1 MRKLLK
7 FLKGSMLFV
16 ILAPCFMMVE
26 VFMDLQMPTI
36 MSKIVDVGVANQD
49 IAFIFDEGKKMFL
62 FTLIGMVGGLG
73 AVVFSSIAALGFG
86 TRLRQATFD
95 KIQDLSFKEIDK
107 LKTSSLITRLTND
120 ITQVQ
125 NLVLI
130 FLRMMVRAP
139 LLILGGII
147 MANSIST
154 RLSLIFLV
162 GIPLMLIAIV
172 IIVRMVFGIF
182 MEIQRKTDRVNT
194 VMRENLLGI
203 RVVKS
208 FVARDREKARF
219 KIANEDLMNTTISA
233 QKIIILLFPIVD
245 IIMHGGIV
253 GIMWF
258 GGNMVIAGDLET
270 GQMMAFINYLLQI
283 FMSLTMVVMLIMNYS
298 RASASAVRINE
309 VHQTQNTVLE
319 PKFPKLPTSYDINFR
334 NVFFG
339 YNDDDEVLEDINLSI
354 AQGEKVGIIGGTGS
368 GKSSLAMLIPRLYD
382 VHSGDITIGGIS
394 VKDISTRNLMDIV
407 GLVMQES
414 VLFSGSL
421 GENIRFGAKFA
432 SDEDVKRAL
441 EGSGAEEFV
450 TKMEKGLESE
460 VSQRGKNFSGG
471 QRQRLSIARA
481 LAKKPKIII
490 LDDSTSAVD
499 MKTEKNIQSFI
510 KEYNATTLVI
520 AQRISSIAHLDKI
533 VVLEDGKITGI
544 GRHKDLIKTN
554 ETYRLIAASQL
565 GEEAMLNGIS

>member
-1 MRKLLK
+1 MKKLLK
-7 FLKGSMLFV
+7 YLKGSMIFV

-26 VFMDLQMPTI
+26 VAMDLQMPTL
-36 MSKIVDVGVANQD
+36 MSKIVDIGVANQD
-49 IAFIFDEGKKMFL
+49 IAYIFGTGKKML
-62 FTLIGMVGGLG
+62 AFTFVGMLGGLG
-73 AVVFSSIAALGFG
+73 AIVFSSLAAFGFG

-95 KIQDLSFKEIDK
+95 KIQSLSFKEIDH

-147 MANSIST
+147 MASTISPK
-154 RLSLIFLV
+154 LALIFVV
-162 GIPLMLIAIV
+162 GIPLMIIAIL
-172 IIVRMVFGIF
+172 IIVRKVFGIF
-182 MEIQRKTDRVNT
+182 MRIQGKTDRVNT
-194 VMRENLLGI
+194 VMRENLLGVK
-203 RVVKS
+203 VVKA
-208 FVARDREKARF
+208 FVARDREIKRF

-253 GIMWF
+253 ALMWF
-258 GGNMVIAGDLET
+258 GGNMVMAGNLET
-270 GQMMAFINYLLQI
+270 GQIMAFLNYLLQI
-283 FMSLTMVVMLIMNYS
+283 FMSLTMMVMLIMNYS
-298 RASASAVRINE
+298 RASASAMRINE
-309 VHQTQNTVLE
+309 IHETQNTIFE
-319 PKFPKLPTSYDINFR
+319 PKEPIIPQEYSIEFN

-339 YNDDDEVLEDINLSI
+339 YNIDDEVLEDINLFI
-354 AQGEKVGIIGGTGS
+354 AQGEKIGIIGGTGS

-382 VHSGDITIGGIS
+382 VHKGSIKIGNVD
-394 VKDISTRNLMDIV
+394 VKNIPTKNLMDMV
-407 GLVMQES
+407 ALVMQES
-414 VLFSGSL
+414 ILFSGSVEDNL
-421 GENIRFGAKFA
+421 RFGAKSA
-432 SDEDVKRAL
+432 SKEELDRAL
-441 EGSGAEEFV
+441 EGSGAAEFV
-450 TKMEKGLESE
+450 NKLEDGVKSN

-499 MKTEKNIQSFI
+499 MKTEKKIQSFI
-510 KEYNATTLVI
+510 KEYNATTLII

-544 GRHKDLIKTN
+544 GSHKDLVKTN
-554 ETYRLIAASQL
+554 ETYRLIALSQL
-565 GEEAMLNGIS
+565 GEEAALNV

>member
-1 MRKLLK
+1 MKKLLK
-7 FLKGSMLFV
+7 YLKGSMIFV

-26 VFMDLQMPTI
+26 VAMDLQMPTL
-36 MSKIVDVGVANQD
+36 MSKIVDIGVANQD
-49 IAFIFDEGKKMFL
+49 IAYIFGTGKKML
-62 FTLIGMVGGLG
+62 AFTFVGMLGGLG
-73 AVVFSSIAALGFG
+73 AIVFSSLAAFGFG

-95 KIQDLSFKEIDK
+95 KIQSLSFKEIDH

-147 MANSIST
+147 MASTISPK
-154 RLSLIFLV
+154 LALIFVV
-162 GIPLMLIAIV
+162 GIPLMIIAIL
-172 IIVRMVFGIF
+172 IIVRKVFGIF
-182 MEIQRKTDRVNT
+182 MRIQGKTDRVNT
-194 VMRENLLGI
+194 VMRENLLGVK
-203 RVVKS
+203 VVKA
-208 FVARDREKARF
+208 FVARDREIKRF

-253 GIMWF
+253 ALMWF
-258 GGNMVIAGDLET
+258 GGNMVMAGNLET
-270 GQMMAFINYLLQI
+270 GQIMAFLNYLLQI
-283 FMSLTMVVMLIMNYS
+283 FMSLTMMVMLIMNYS
-298 RASASAVRINE
+298 RASASATRINE
-309 VHQTQNTVLE
+309 IHETQNTIFE
-319 PKFPKLPTSYDINFR
+319 PKAPIIPQEYSIEFN

-339 YNDDDEVLEDINLSI
+339 YNIDDEVLEDINLFI
-354 AQGEKVGIIGGTGS
+354 AQGEKIGIIGGTGS

-382 VHSGDITIGGIS
+382 VHNGSIKIGNVDVRNIPT
-394 VKDISTRNLMDIV
+394 KNLMDMV
-407 GLVMQES
+407 ALVMQES
-414 VLFSGSL
+414 ILFSGSVEDNL
-421 GENIRFGAKFA
+421 KFGAKSA
-432 SDEDVKRAL
+432 SKEELDRAL
-441 EGSGAEEFV
+441 AGSGAAEFV
-450 TKMEKGLESE
+450 NKLEDGVKNN

-499 MKTEKNIQSFI
+499 MKTEKKIQSFI
-510 KEYNATTLVI
+510 KEYNATTLII

-544 GRHKDLIKTN
+544 GSHKDLVKTN
-554 ETYRLIAASQL
+554 ETYRLIALSQL
-565 GEEAMLNGIS
+565 GEEAALNV